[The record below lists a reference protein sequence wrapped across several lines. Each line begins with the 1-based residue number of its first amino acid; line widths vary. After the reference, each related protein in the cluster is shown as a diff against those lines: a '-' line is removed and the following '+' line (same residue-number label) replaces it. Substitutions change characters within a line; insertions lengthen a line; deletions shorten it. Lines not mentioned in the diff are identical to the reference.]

1 MKRTDLVLTLPQRL
15 LLLFCFFLICYILT
29 AVTSYILGRVM
40 AGRMEAAI
48 RISALIQD
56 ILAFIVP
63 AVGTAVFVSRRPADL
78 LCIRR
83 APGLGMLLLVLVMMF
98 VSVPLQEAI
107 CWWNYNIK
115 FPESM
120 AGLESSLRM
129 LEEMASDTMRAMMAD
144 TSVSALIINILIIGI
159 AAGVSEE
166 LIFRGCFQRLL
177 TTGGV
182 NVHLAIWL
190 VAFFFSA
197 LHMQLFG
204 FVPRMLL
211 GAYFGS
217 LLLWSRSLWVPVAA
231 HALNNTV
238 YVISAWLQVRSE
250 GVESVTAEPTLWS
263 FWPTAASLVLT
274 AATLYFMRSLRVR
287 E

>member
-83 APGLGMLLLVLVMMF
+83 APWLGMLLLVLVMMF

-159 AAGVSEE
+159 AAGVS
-166 LIFRGCFQRLL
+166 
-177 TTGGV
+177 
-182 NVHLAIWL
+182 
-190 VAFFFSA
+190 
-197 LHMQLFG
+197 
-204 FVPRMLL
+204 
-211 GAYFGS
+211 
-217 LLLWSRSLWVPVAA
+217 
-231 HALNNTV
+231 
-238 YVISAWLQVRSE
+238 
-250 GVESVTAEPTLWS
+250 
-263 FWPTAASLVLT
+263 
-274 AATLYFMRSLRVR
+274 
-287 E
+287 

>member
-1 MKRTDLVLTLPQRL
+1 MKRTDLVLTQPQRL

-29 AVTSYILGRVM
+29 AVTSYILGRAM

-83 APGLGMLLLVLVMMF
+83 APGLVMLLLVLVMMF

-129 LEEMASDTMRAMMAD
+129 LEEMASDTMRTMMAD

-197 LHMQLFG
+197 LHMQIFG

-211 GAYFGS
+211 GAYFGY

-238 YVISAWLQVRSE
+238 YVVSAWLQVRSS
-250 GVESVTAEPTLWS
+250 GIDAVTAEPTLWS
-263 FWPTAASLVLT
+263 FWPTAASLVLS